1 MLMRVVLR
9 FILGLLTDVFSLF
22 LDVSQVARVQRLQ
35 LMDMQG
41 MRILCRWRYMRQNLQ
56 LRVFELAARCDGCT
70 ATFAM
75 EVWTAEE
82 IAIVTNERSESR

>member
-9 FILGLLTDVFSLF
+9 FILGLMTDVFSLL

-41 MRILCRWRYMRQNLQ
+41 LRILCRWMAVY
-56 LRVFELAARCDGCT
+56 EG
-70 ATFAM
+70 
-75 EVWTAEE
+75 
-82 IAIVTNERSESR
+82 ESPAQGV